1 MAKIVVVFGSTTGNT
16 EEAATKIQELLD
28 GADLK
33 AVGSLSPAD
42 LAGYDVVIMGSSTW
56 GLGDLQD
63 DWEAALP
70 QLSAVDMTGKKMA
83 FFGTGDQSSFSDS
96 FSDAMGT
103 IYEAFKN
110 SGATLI
116 GSWPTDGYDY
126 SESKAVVDGSFV
138 GLPLDFN
145 NQPEL
150 TDERISEW
158 VAMIK
163 KNIE

>member
-33 AVGSLSPAD
+33 AVSSLSPAD
-42 LAGYDVVIMGSSTW
+42 LEDYDVVIMGSSTW

-126 SESKAVVDGSFV
+126 SESKAVMDGSFV

-163 KNIE
+163 ENIE